1 MNLDLRDEEFLV
13 IEARKRET
21 KREISLLQAV
31 RFGVHAKQSDYEER
45 LARLN
50 FELNKYEEE

>member
-1 MNLDLRDEEFLV
+1 MT
-13 IEARKRET
+13 EASKREV

-50 FELNKYEEE
+50 FELDKLKEE